1 VAIEEFLILY
11 APFGTVVLCFCF
23 TVLLLPQTL
32 RVVLKKPL
40 YRFADFLAQDHF
52 VAVVRAVLLN
62 ISDDIPA

>member
-1 VAIEEFLILY
+1 MAIEEFLILY

-32 RVVLKKPL
+32 RVRSKPL

-52 VAVVRAVLLN
+52 VARVRRVLLN